1 MELIEMLQNVS
12 QVVLVRPET
21 IVIMLMLMEY
31 IGNVTPVSTLL
42 EFSFHKRKAE
52 FQGMNLLVGLRL
64 LHAKSRLPVIGY

>member
-1 MELIEMLQNVS
+1 
-12 QVVLVRPET
+12 
-21 IVIMLMLMEY
+21 MEY

>member
-1 MELIEMLQNVS
+1 MLQNVS